1 MDKMN
6 VTQYENTILT
16 KTSQTQVQ
24 NNDAEFTVP
33 NYNEPSLNLA
43 DDTISFQNTQNM
55 TLEELQS
62 FYGSNQTQQSIRNS
76 YIATQFSTDLNLSLS
91 IFNQIGSM
99 SDEQGISYLSS
110 LFTHKSISLDSQT
123 DSFQKGA
130 LLRKSIIAMIDDPD
144 IQAQQEEIEKKFLNT
159 MMEFDIMSHM
169 NSMLDFGKSE
179 KEKNKDSQY
188 SFLYN
193 NFYNQYDILFNDY
206 QKNKELNN
214 MLINQYR

>member
-24 NNDAEFTVP
+24 NNDVEFTVP
-33 NYNEPSLNLA
+33 NYNEQSLNLA

-62 FYGSNQTQQSIRNS
+62 FYGSKQTQQSIRNS

-179 KEKNKDSQY
+179 KEKNKDSEY